1 MLERFEFTDIVGGFS
16 KEEVAAGGSIIIEDR
31 DDFPLPVVLSRQQQQ
46 VENAV
51 IDLLNSIHNPDP
63 TDQMRRN
70 LMVREALANQ
80 MIHGNAGNA
89 ILQSDVHLIV
99 ERHRN
104 EAGLQILSCVLLLDD
119 HSPRFDLDKVPNPAD
134 EENLERT
141 TGRGLMFIR
150 EVGKATMVQIPL
162 ENNGKTIVYHWTERT
177 ESTKDTDESVDPK

>member
-1 MLERFEFTDIVGGFS
+1 MIQRFEFTETVGGFT
-16 KEEVAAGGSIIIEDR
+16 EAETAAEGSIIIEER
-31 DDFPLPVVLSRQQQQ
+31 NNFPLPVILSRQQQQ

-51 IDLLNSIHNPDP
+51 IDLLNSIHEPDP
-63 TDQMRRN
+63 SDQMRRD
-70 LMVREALANQ
+70 LMIREALANQ

-89 ILQSDVHLIV
+89 TLKSDVHLIV
-99 ERHRN
+99 EQHRN

-119 HSPRFDLDKVPNPAD
+119 HSPRFDLDKVPNPSD

-150 EVGKATMVQIPL
+150 EVGKATMVQIPR

-177 ESTKDTDESVDPK
+177 EPEKTDSDAASE